1 MCEDDP
7 VFSLGE
13 LHARLDAIDEKL
25 KGIRDDVDELKEYKS
40 KLVGVG
46 ATVSFGFMAVG
57 FLFGDIIRAWV
68 KRLMN

>member
-25 KGIRDDVDELKEYKS
+25 KGLHNDVNDLKEYKS

-57 FLFGDIIRAWV
+57 FLFGDIIRSWV
-68 KRLMN
+68 KRLVN